1 MFKVQNRPQSTE
13 ERGPI
18 PAPAPQTLIHRG
30 KCGAQAIA
38 SHFFATPPWSRRC
51 DTAAGFLAGHPRM
64 KTSRGLLEIIP
75 DKVEPMADVKA
86 EAGEHSY
93 LGSANVAQSVVLDS
107 PPSLTRDTREVS
119 ESAGLALQDLR

>member
-1 MFKVQNRPQSTE
+1 
-13 ERGPI
+13 
-18 PAPAPQTLIHRG
+18 
-30 KCGAQAIA
+30 
-38 SHFFATPPWSRRC
+38 
-51 DTAAGFLAGHPRM
+51 M

-107 PPSLTRDTREVS
+107 PPSLTRDNREVS
-119 ESAGLALQDLR
+119 ESPV

>member
-1 MFKVQNRPQSTE
+1 
-13 ERGPI
+13 
-18 PAPAPQTLIHRG
+18 
-30 KCGAQAIA
+30 
-38 SHFFATPPWSRRC
+38 
-51 DTAAGFLAGHPRM
+51 M

-93 LGSANVAQSVVLDS
+93 LSSANVAQSVVLDS